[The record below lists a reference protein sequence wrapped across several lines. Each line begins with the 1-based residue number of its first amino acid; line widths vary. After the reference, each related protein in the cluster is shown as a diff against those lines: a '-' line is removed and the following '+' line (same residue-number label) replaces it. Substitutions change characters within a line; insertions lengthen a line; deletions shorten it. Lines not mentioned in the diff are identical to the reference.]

1 MEQSCSGLILG
12 YTAGYAQH
20 YFDELM
26 TRGEKLRNSITA
38 MQSQV
43 IEEKEKYM
51 KLKSETEREINIQIT
66 DRITLD
72 RQRSKPL
79 LDNLIVDSSEI
90 VELLDSTRTSYNS
103 IQKDTNARLVIR
115 IESAMREARKLRTA
129 AEQEP
134 ELEKAVKA
142 EIRIILNSTL
152 TQCQSIIREIEK
164 SSRDQLKE
172 LIPLREPHKEK
183 MKNRIIATKTNWD
196 ETLLIL
202 NPLIDN
208 FERQLFDKLQD
219 TKSRVI
225 DDIGEFKTTET
236 RNLTSEHRRERK
248 GLIRAFRDHFT
259 GYDLGELPIFERF
272 NKSVDEAASTLRK
285 TWGAKNPFFIRRA
298 SDDTRFIANDALTEY
313 SDNVIKSIDTIDR
326 TGSISW
332 VEDTEETLYQRFEL
346 SDTIC
351 NILLDNHDTV
361 ASMSE
366 RFVQE
371 EKDEFNEI
379 RSMSMHYNGDIV
391 RPQVKA
397 VIDLLLSALEIENDF
412 SKGYESLIIST
423 GNKCDDANT
432 EINDFFDRLS
442 IPSKPTSIAVSTQA
456 MRVLV
461 DQRTYEFKSM
471 IEACE
476 AHLVAD
482 ESKLNILWQ
491 TAENDIQEWVLL
503 TNELVTN
510 SFDTA
515 EKNYLENLFPTPPAS
530 PRNDNDAPVE
540 IDRLAKIRAALNKS
554 STSSPTQDITIAN
567 HTSLLYASPS
577 EKLPENKRTMKT
589 GKPDD
594 TIELQDNWLECYTS
608 EGFTYYFNTKT
619 NESLWDLPASLKIP
633 KIRIEEPVVET
644 PRQLIMMESVHEKT
658 PEATPRIVEF
668 TTKMELDPKVIMTTV
683 TEESRQISLDAVQTA
698 LEITKVIK
706 SSVRNI
712 ERGAM
717 PTETLASQ
725 NDEDTQS
732 LASKSNLSQRLPL
745 LSLLFIII
753 ITIMILTTA
762 TSLKVLSL
770 EPLWRMVVIC
780 NT

>member
-26 TRGEKLRNSITA
+26 SRGEKLRNSITT
-38 MQSQV
+38 MQSHV

-66 DRITLD
+66 DRIALD
-72 RQRSKPL
+72 RQRSKSL
-79 LDNLIVDSSEI
+79 LDNLIADSSEI
-90 VELLDSTRTSYNS
+90 VEAVDSTRTSYNS

-142 EIRIILNSTL
+142 EITVILNSTQ
-152 TQCQSIIREIEK
+152 TQCEAIIREIEK
-164 SSRDQLKE
+164 SSRDQLRG
-172 LIPLREPHKEK
+172 LIPLRDPHKEK
-183 MKNRIIATKTNWD
+183 MKNRINASKSNWD
-196 ETLLIL
+196 ETLVIL

-219 TKSRVI
+219 TNSRVI
-225 DDIGEFKTTET
+225 DDIGEFKTTES

-259 GYDLGELPIFERF
+259 GFDLGELPIFERF
-272 NKSVDEAASTLRK
+272 NKSVDEAAATLRK

-313 SDNVIKSIDTIDR
+313 SDNVIKSIDTVDR
-326 TGSISW
+326 KGSISW
-332 VEDTEETLYQRFEL
+332 VEDTEETLYQRYEL

-361 ASMSE
+361 TSMSE

-371 EKDEFNEI
+371 QNIEFNEI
-379 RSMSMHYNGDIV
+379 KSMSMNYNGDIV

-397 VIDLLLSALEIENDF
+397 VMDLLLSALEIENDF

-423 GNKCDDANT
+423 GNKCNDANI
-432 EINDFFDRLS
+432 EINEFFDRLS

-461 DQRTYEFKSM
+461 DQRTYEFSSM
-471 IEACE
+471 LEACD

-482 ESKLNILWQ
+482 ESKLDILWQ
-491 TAENDIQEWVLL
+491 TAENDIQEWVTL
-503 TNELVTN
+503 TNELVKN

-515 EKNYLENLFPTPPAS
+515 EKNYLDNLFPTPPPS
-530 PRNDNDAPVE
+530 PRDDNDAPVE

-554 STSSPTQDITIAN
+554 ATSSPTQDIAST
-567 HTSLLYASPS
+567 TLLYASPS

-594 TIELQDNWLECYTS
+594 TIELQDNWLECYTA
-608 EGFTYYFNTKT
+608 EGFTYFFNTKT

-658 PEATPRIVEF
+658 PEATPRVVEF

-712 ERGAM
+712 ERDAM
-717 PTETLASQ
+717 PTKERT
-725 NDEDTQS
+725 NHDDEETQS
-732 LASKSNLSQRLPL
+732 LVSKSNLSQRLSLL
-745 LSLLFIII
+745 LSLNFIII
-753 ITIMILTTA
+753 IIIIIIILA
-762 TSLKVLSL
+762 ISLKAVLL
-770 EPLWRMVVIC
+770 ELLWMMVVLC
-780 NT
+780 ST